1 MKKIILNIIFI
12 VLGIVFLLFQCLL
25 KFHGILS
32 WILITAGVLL
42 IGVGIF
48 YESKK
53 SNKNLYGLIVDLLF
67 HP

>member
-1 MKKIILNIIFI
+1 MKKIIPNIIFI
-12 VLGIVFLLFQCLL
+12 GFGIVVLLFQCLL

-32 WILITAGVLL
+32 SVLITAGVLL

-53 SNKNLYGLIVDLLF
+53 SNKNLWGLIFDLLF

>member
-1 MKKIILNIIFI
+1 MKKIIPNIIFI
-12 VLGIVFLLFQCLL
+12 VFGIVVLLFQCLL

-32 WILITAGVLL
+32 SLLITAGVLL

-53 SNKNLYGLIVDLLF
+53 SNKNLWGLIFDLLF

>member
-1 MKKIILNIIFI
+1 MKKIIPNIIFI
-12 VLGIVFLLFQCLL
+12 VLGIVVLLFQCLL

-32 WILITAGVLL
+32 YLLITAGVLL

-53 SNKNLYGLIVDLLF
+53 SNKNLWGLIVDLLF
-67 HP
+67 HA